1 MSTLSKAMPTR
12 GRIFAKSCRQARRTL
27 ILVLLSCLMTFSACS
42 TANVVPRPA
51 VTSPPEVFLQESGIP
66 PLYGNTVADL
76 LEYIVDLQAIIEQ
89 HDADKASLKSWYAAT
104 RR

>member
-1 MSTLSKAMPTR
+1 MA
-12 GRIFAKSCRQARRTL
+12 
-27 ILVLLSCLMTFSACS
+27 LLSCLMTFSACS

-104 RR
+104 SR